1 MLRPRDSCASRRC
14 HVLAPAG
21 VQPFP
26 VVVVLN
32 KNKGQPP
39 SCWRKHLHRGVRL
52 QSGFSFQEEACIR
65 LRLRACH
72 SPAATT
78 MLMELEAYQE
88 SSQALVDYRVITS
101 KEYTDEEASK
111 GRKMAV
117 QELQKS
123 VEQIT
128 TRN

>member
-1 MLRPRDSCASRRC
+1 MALEVGVIQ
-14 HVLAPAG
+14 VLHDK
-21 VQPFP
+21 FH
-26 VVVVLN
+26 N
-32 KNKGQPP
+32 EHEP
-39 SCWRKHLHRGVRL
+39 ST
-52 QSGFSFQEEACIR
+52 IR
-65 LRLRACH
+65 QLAN
-72 SPAATT
+72 T
-78 MLMELEAYQE
+78 MLMELEAYQD